1 MKAVVYRRYGQ
12 PDRMHL
18 RDVPKPEPKADEVLV
33 KVHATSVNSWDWD
46 QLTGKPLVRFE
57 GPFRPKHRIL
67 GADIAGIV
75 EAVGANVTRFHPGEA
90 VFGDLS
96 TCGWGGFAEYATAK
110 ADLLAPMPEGLS
122 SVDAAAI
129 PQAGSL
135 ALQSIRKRDIKRGDQ
150 VLINGAGGGV
160 GAFAVQLAK
169 MHGAEVTAV
178 DHPEK
183 FDFML
188 RVGADHVIDYTRE
201 DYTSTG
207 DSYDLIV
214 DMVATRSMRAYAGAL
229 NPGGAM
235 VIVGGSMGAI
245 LRSTTA
251 GAVARGK
258 TIGLLMW
265 KPSAAD
271 NEELAA
277 LVVAGKI
284 RVPVDTV
291 FTLANTPDALS
302 QIGDGNVKGKL
313 VVSMMAGAG

>member
-1 MKAVVYRRYGQ
+1 MKAVVYRRYGGS
-12 PDRMHL
+12 DRMHL

-33 KVHATSVNSWDWD
+33 KVHAASVNSWDWD
-46 QLTGKPLVRFE
+46 QLTGRSFVRFE
-57 GPFRPKHRIL
+57 GPFRPRHRIL
-67 GADIAGIV
+67 GADIAGVV

-96 TCGWGGFAEYATAK
+96 TCGWGGFAEYAVAK

-122 SVDAAAI
+122 YVDAAAI

-135 ALQSIRKRDIKRGDQ
+135 ALQSIRKRAIKRGDQ

-178 DHPEK
+178 DHPTK

-188 RVGADHVIDYTRE
+188 KIGADHVIDYTRE
-201 DYTSTG
+201 DYTGTG

-214 DMVATRSMRAYAGAL
+214 DMVATRSMRAYARAL
-229 NPGGAM
+229 NPGGVM
-235 VIVGGSMGAI
+235 VIVGGTIRSI
-245 LRSTTA
+245 LRTVSV
-251 GAVARGK
+251 GAAMAKTQGK
-258 TIGLLMW
+258 EIGLLYW
-265 KPSAAD
+265 KPNPDD
-271 NEELAA
+271 NTELAA

-291 FTLANTPDALS
+291 FKLANTPEALQ

-313 VVSMMAGAG
+313 IVQVAG